1 MLIHNKKRRRK
12 KMRRIASVTVLALFV
27 VSSLFA
33 VDFTQVAEIPIP
45 EGALNNGGVGAMI
58 AGVDTDGDGRP
69 EIFLVNDNWNDG
81 PSELI
86 PRIYKLEHNGTDWE
100 VVWSA
105 VAPVAA
111 QNTWPPLAL
120 ADLDKDGKME
130 LIWMPINNFASE
142 TNPYRVLIYE
152 QQSAGSDIFG
162 VDDGSG
168 GYNPNA
174 AWTIV
179 EEDNVNLRPFSVK
192 IADIKGDGV
201 DRIIFADRTGNN
213 SGYHFGVITVSDV
226 PDNGDGSETWEIEAT
241 AFDFEETSDNKW
253 DVAVIGNSF
262 YVFDEGVI
270 GKVTWNGTDWEYD
283 ELDPLPGGITFNAA
297 QVADIDGD
305 GTEEIVVG
313 EYLYGDASRTI
324 WLLQEEGG
332 DLTRTALFDVGPESN
347 FNIGRIAG
355 GAHGDI
361 DGDGYLDF
369 VFGSRSSTPNA
380 SIIMVSHRGGDITN
394 PDNWELTYVDTGYA
408 ETGGIWNVV
417 AVGNVDNDPQ
427 LEVLYTSSTPLPG
440 GDIFTPDFSPPIVI
454 MDPKGGVSVDDF
466 THRIIPLDYKLNQN
480 YPNPFNPTTT
490 ISFTLPQSE
499 QVSLVIYDMMGRQV
513 KELTNGQLSA
523 GDYSFVW
530 DATDMSGRKVASG
543 VYLYHL
549 RAGNVNKIRR
559 MTLLK

>member
-1 MLIHNKKRRRK
+1 
-12 KMRRIASVTVLALFV
+12 MRRIASVTVLTLFV

-33 VDFTQVAEIPIP
+33 IDLTRVAEIPIP
-45 EGALNNGGVGAMI
+45 EGELNNGGVGAMI
-58 AGVDTDGDGRP
+58 AGEDTDGDGRP

-105 VAPVAA
+105 EAPVEA
-111 QNTWPPLAL
+111 QNTWPPLVL

-130 LIWMPINNFASE
+130 LIWMPVNFTSATSP
-142 TNPYRVLIYE
+142 NPYRVLIYE
-152 QQSAGSDIFG
+152 QQSADSDIFG
-162 VDDGSG
+162 VDDGEG
-168 GYNPNA
+168 GYAPNA
-174 AWTIV
+174 AWTIT
-179 EEDNVNLRPFSVK
+179 EEDNVNLRPFSAKV
-192 IADIKGDGV
+192 ADIKGDGV

-241 AFDFEETSDNKW
+241 AFDFEENCDNKW

-262 YVFDEGVI
+262 YVFDEVVI
-270 GKVTWNGTDWEYD
+270 SKVTWNGTDWEYD

-305 GTEEIVVG
+305 GTEEIIVG
-313 EYLYGDASRTI
+313 EYTYGDGTRHI

-332 DLTRTALFDVGPESN
+332 DLKRTALFDINGEDMLN
-347 FNIGRIAG
+347 GGYLAG

-369 VFGSRSSTPNA
+369 VFGSRYSGPPNA
-380 SIIMVSHRGGDITN
+380 MIFLVSHKGGAIDN
-394 PDNWELTYVDTGYA
+394 PDNWELTFVDTGYA
-408 ETGGIWNVV
+408 EGGIWNVV
-417 AVGNVDNDPQ
+417 NVANIDNDSQ
-427 LEVLYTSSTPLPG
+427 LEVLYTSSTPLAG
-440 GDIFTPDFSPPIVI
+440 GDIFTPDFSPPIVV
-454 MDPKGGVSVDDF
+454 MDPKGGVSIDDYV
-466 THRIIPLDYKLNQN
+466 HKMIPLDYKLNQN

-499 QVSLVIYDMMGRQV
+499 QVTLFIYDMMGRQV
-513 KELTNGQLSA
+513 KELTNSYLNA
-523 GDYSFVW
+523 GDHSFVW
-530 DATDMSGRKVASG
+530 DATDMTGRKVASG
-543 VYLYHL
+543 VYIYHL